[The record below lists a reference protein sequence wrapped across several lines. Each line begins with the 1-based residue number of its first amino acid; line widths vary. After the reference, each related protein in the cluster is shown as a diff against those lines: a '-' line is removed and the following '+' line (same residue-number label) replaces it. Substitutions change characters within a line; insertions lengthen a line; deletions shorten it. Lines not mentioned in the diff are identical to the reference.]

1 MRDASVE
8 SYTPAYELDGPVTAL
23 IVAKVLKSDNPQ
35 FSAGDLITALLLIE
49 EYSVVST
56 VEPQLTTKIRN
67 PYNLD
72 LKHYLGAVGMPGLTA
87 YASLY
92 GHGKPVKGETVFV
105 SAASGAVGQI
115 VGQLV
120 KREGATVIGSVGSD
134 DKLKCILGELGFD
147 GGFNYNK
154 ESAFEALPRLAP
166 RGINLY
172 YDNVGGEQLDAALV
186 NMANFGRIVVCGM
199 VSQYSLSESER
210 YGGFLILDEDMGSAY
225 KEEFEQNMTKWLQD
239 GSIKG
244 VMSVTDG
251 MDAAATGLVGMLTG
265 QNFGEAILKIAD
277 LNC

>member
-210 YGGFLILDEDMGSAY
+210 YGV
-225 KEEFEQNMTKWLQD
+225 KN
-239 GSIKG
+239 
-244 VMSVTDG
+244 
-251 MDAAATGLVGMLTG
+251 LVV
-265 QNFGEAILKIAD
+265 FRRKD
-277 LNC
+277 